1 MKMNDDQEKL
11 VIVGTGPQAQI
22 ARDYFVELSNYEV
35 WGFACHSEFKKSNEI
50 YGMPLIAIEDL
61 SENHSPDDTKAFV
74 AIGYKNMNK
83 MRQSVYEEI
92 KSLGFCLASF
102 IHPRATIST
111 TAEFGDNVF
120 IFEEN
125 TIQPYVKIGSNTV
138 LWSGN
143 HIGHHSI
150 IGNHCFISSH
160 VVVSGSCKIGN
171 NVFIGV
177 NATFHD
183 SLEIGDECLIGA
195 GTLIT
200 KSTKAKEVFLAS
212 RTKLF
217 PKDSGALGF

>member
-1 MKMNDDQEKL
+1 MINKQKKL
-11 VIVGTGPQAQI
+11 IIVGTGPQAQI
-22 ARDYFVELSNYEV
+22 ARDYFAELSSYEV
-35 WGFACHSEFKKSNEI
+35 LGFACHSEFKESDEI
-50 YGMPLIAIEDL
+50 YGLPLFAIGDL
-61 SENHSPDDTKAFV
+61 PENHSPDETEAFV

-92 KSLGFCLASF
+92 KGLGFRLASF
-102 IHPRATIST
+102 FHPRASIST

-120 IFEEN
+120 VFEEN

-143 HIGHHSI
+143 HIGHHSV
-150 IGNHCFISSH
+150 IGDHCFISSH
-160 VVVSGSCKIGN
+160 VVISGSCKIGN

-183 SLEIGDECLIGA
+183 SLDIGDECLIGA

-212 RTKLF
+212 RTKPF
-217 PKDSGALGF
+217 PKDSEALGF

>member
-1 MKMNDDQEKL
+1 MSKNKKQL
-11 VIVGTGPQAQI
+11 IIVGTGPQAQI
-22 ARDYFVELSNYEV
+22 ARDYFVELSDYDV
-35 WGFACHSEFKKSNEI
+35 LGFTCHNQYKESDVI

-61 SENHSPDDTKAFV
+61 PDKHSPDDTEAFV
-74 AIGYKNMNK
+74 AIGYKNMNR

-120 IFEEN
+120 VFEEN
-125 TIQPYVKIGSNTV
+125 TIQSYVKIGNNTV

-143 HIGHHSI
+143 HIGHHSS

-171 NVFIGV
+171 NVFVGV

-183 SLEIGDECLIGA
+183 SLEVADECLIGA
-195 GTLIT
+195 GALIT
-200 KSTKAKEVFLAS
+200 KNTKPKEVFLAS
-212 RTKLF
+212 RTKPF
-217 PKDSGALGF
+217 PKDSEALGF

>member
-1 MKMNDDQEKL
+1 MSEEIKKL
-11 VIVGTGPQAQI
+11 IIVGTGPQAQI
-22 ARDYFVELSNYEV
+22 ARDYFAELSNYEV
-35 WGFACHSEFKKSNEI
+35 VGFACHSEFKESDDI
-50 YGMPLIAIEDL
+50 YGMPLISIEDL
-61 SENHSPDDTKAFV
+61 LEKHSPDYTDAFI
-74 AIGYKNMNK
+74 AIGYKNMNR

-92 KSLGFCLASF
+92 KSLGFRLASF

-120 IFEEN
+120 VFEEN
-125 TIQPYVKIGSNTV
+125 TIQPYVKIGNNTV

-143 HIGHHSI
+143 HIGHHSS

-171 NVFIGV
+171 NVFVGV

-183 SLEIGDECLIGA
+183 SLEIADECLIGA

-212 RTKLF
+212 RTKPF
-217 PKDSGALGF
+217 PKDSEALGF

>member
-1 MKMNDDQEKL
+1 MSENKQKL
-11 VIVGTGPQAQI
+11 IIVGTGPQAQI
-22 ARDYFVELSNYEV
+22 ARDYFFEHSNYDV
-35 WGFACHSEFKKSNEI
+35 LGFACHSKFKESDHI

-61 SENHSPDDTKAFV
+61 PDKHSPDDMEAFV

-92 KSLGFCLASF
+92 KSLGFGLASF
-102 IHPRATIST
+102 IHPKATVSA

-120 IFEEN
+120 VFEEN
-125 TIQPYVKIGSNTV
+125 TIQPYVKIGNNTV

-143 HIGHHSI
+143 HIGHHSS

-171 NVFIGV
+171 NVFVGV

-183 SLEIGDECLIGA
+183 SLEIADECLIGA

-200 KSTKAKEVFLAS
+200 KSTKAKEVSLAS
-212 RTKLF
+212 RTKPF
-217 PKDSGALGF
+217 PKDSEALGF

>member
-1 MKMNDDQEKL
+1 MCKGQKKL

-22 ARDYFVELSNYEV
+22 ARDYFKELSSYDV
-35 WGFACHSEFKKSNEI
+35 LGFACHNQFKESDEI
-50 YGMPLIAIEDL
+50 YGMPLIAIEDFT
-61 SENHSPDDTKAFV
+61 ENYSPEDTEAFV

-92 KSLGFCLASF
+92 KSLGFDLASF
-102 IHPRATIST
+102 IHPRATISA

-120 IFEEN
+120 VFEEN
-125 TIQPYVKIGSNTV
+125 TIQSYVKIGNNTV

-143 HIGHHSI
+143 HIGHHSV

-160 VVVSGSCKIGN
+160 VVVSGSCKVGN

-183 SLEIGDECLIGA
+183 SLEISDECLIGA
-195 GTLIT
+195 GALIT
-200 KSTKAKEVFLAS
+200 KSTKRKEVFLAS
-212 RTKLF
+212 RTKAF
-217 PKDSGALGF
+217 PKDSEALGF

>member
-1 MKMNDDQEKL
+1 MNEGQKNL
-11 VIVGTGPQAQI
+11 IIVGTGPQAQI
-22 ARDYFVELSNYEV
+22 ARDYFVELSGYDV
-35 WGFACHSEFKKSNEI
+35 LGFACHSEFKESDEI
-50 YGMPLIAIEDL
+50 YGLPLIAIEDL
-61 SENHSPDDTKAFV
+61 PPDETETFV

-92 KSLGFCLASF
+92 KSLGFRLASF
-102 IHPRATIST
+102 IHPRATISA

-120 IFEEN
+120 VFEEN
-125 TIQPYVKIGSNTV
+125 TIQPYVKIGNNTV

-143 HIGHHSI
+143 HIGHHSS

-171 NVFIGV
+171 NVFVGV

-183 SLEIGDECLIGA
+183 SLEIADECLIGA

-200 KSTKAKEVFLAS
+200 KSTKPKEVFLAS
-212 RTKLF
+212 RTKPF
-217 PKDSGALGF
+217 PKDSEALGF

>member
-1 MKMNDDQEKL
+1 MSEGQKKL

-22 ARDYFVELSNYEV
+22 ARDYFAELSSYDV
-35 WGFACHSEFKKSNEI
+35 LGFACHNEFKESDEI

-61 SENHSPDDTKAFV
+61 TENHSPGDTEAFV
-74 AIGYKNMNK
+74 AIGYKNMNR

-92 KSLGFCLASF
+92 KSLGFDLASF
-102 IHPRATIST
+102 IHPRATISA

-120 IFEEN
+120 VFEEN
-125 TIQPYVKIGSNTV
+125 TIQSYVKIGNNTV

-143 HIGHHSI
+143 HVGHHSV

-171 NVFIGV
+171 NVFVGV

-183 SLEIGDECLIGA
+183 SLDIADECLIGA

-200 KSTKAKEVFLAS
+200 KNTKAKEVFLAS
-212 RTKLF
+212 RTKPF
-217 PKDSGALGF
+217 PKDSDSLGF

>member
-1 MKMNDDQEKL
+1 MSEDIKKL
-11 VIVGTGPQAQI
+11 IIVGTGPQAQI
-22 ARDYFVELSNYEV
+22 ARDYFVEYSNYDV
-35 WGFACHSEFKKSNEI
+35 LGFACHSEFKESDEI

-61 SENHSPDDTKAFV
+61 PDKHSPDDTEAFV
-74 AIGYKNMNK
+74 AIGYKNMNR
-83 MRQSVYEEI
+83 MRQSVYKEI
-92 KSLGFCLASF
+92 KSLGFRLASF

-120 IFEEN
+120 VFEEN
-125 TIQPYVKIGSNTV
+125 TIQPYVKIGNNTV

-143 HIGHHSI
+143 HIGHHSS

-171 NVFIGV
+171 NVFVGV

-183 SLEIGDECLIGA
+183 SLDIADECLIGA

-212 RTKLF
+212 RTKPF
-217 PKDSGALGF
+217 PKDSDSLGF

>member
-1 MKMNDDQEKL
+1 MSENKQK
-11 VIVGTGPQAQI
+11 IIIIGTGPQAQI
-22 ARDYFVELSNYEV
+22 ARDYFVEFSNYNIL
-35 WGFACHSEFKKSNEI
+35 GFACHNQFKESDEI

-61 SENHSPDDTKAFV
+61 LDKYSPDDTEAFV

-92 KSLGFCLASF
+92 KSLGFRLASF
-102 IHPRATIST
+102 IHPRATISA

-125 TIQPYVKIGSNTV
+125 TIQSYVKIGNNTV

-143 HIGHHSI
+143 HIGHHSS

-171 NVFIGV
+171 NVFVGV

-183 SLEIGDECLIGA
+183 SLEVADECLIGA

-212 RTKLF
+212 RTKPF
-217 PKDSGALGF
+217 PKDSEALGF

>member
-1 MKMNDDQEKL
+1 MYEGQKNL
-11 VIVGTGPQAQI
+11 IIVGTGPQAQI
-22 ARDYFVELSNYEV
+22 AKDYFVELSGYDV
-35 WGFACHSEFKKSNEI
+35 LGFACHSKFMESDEI
-50 YGMPLIAIEDL
+50 YGLPLIAIEDL
-61 SENHSPDDTKAFV
+61 PDNYYPDETEAFV

-92 KSLGFCLASF
+92 KGLGFRLASF
-102 IHPRATIST
+102 IHPRATISR

-120 IFEEN
+120 VFEEN

-143 HIGHHSI
+143 HIGHHSV
-150 IGNHCFISSH
+150 IGDHCFISSH

-171 NVFIGV
+171 NVFVGV
-177 NATFHD
+177 NATLHD
-183 SLEIGDECLIGA
+183 SLSIADECLIGA

-212 RTKLF
+212 RTKPF
-217 PKDSGALGF
+217 PKDSDTLGF

>member
-1 MKMNDDQEKL
+1 MSEEIKKL
-11 VIVGTGPQAQI
+11 IIVGTGPQAQI
-22 ARDYFVELSNYEV
+22 ARDYFVEYSNYDV
-35 WGFACHSEFKKSNEI
+35 LGFSCHREFKENDEI

-61 SENHSPDDTKAFV
+61 IDKHSPDYTDAFI
-74 AIGYKNMNK
+74 AIGYKNMNR

-92 KSLGFCLASF
+92 KSLGFRLASF
-102 IHPRATIST
+102 IHPRATISS

-120 IFEEN
+120 VFEEN
-125 TIQPYVKIGSNTV
+125 TIQPYVKIGNNTV

-143 HIGHHSI
+143 HIGHHSS

-171 NVFIGV
+171 NVFVGV

-183 SLEIGDECLIGA
+183 SLKIADECLIGA

-200 KSTKAKEVFLAS
+200 KSTKPKEVFLAS
-212 RTKLF
+212 RTKPF
-217 PKDSGALGF
+217 PKDSEALGF